1 MAGFDPRE
9 QPGHFEEERME
20 SGNIVERLRELA
32 MHLDDVPREKIED
45 ELLEAAE
52 VIERLR
58 AELNKVAPIV
68 ASEAPVKI

>member
-1 MAGFDPRE
+1 
-9 QPGHFEEERME
+9 ME

-32 MHLDDVPREKIED
+32 TRLDEVPREKIED

-58 AELNKVAPIV
+58 AELDKVAPL
-68 ASEAPVKI
+68 AAKTAPAQS